1 MSIFI
6 LGEAW
11 GEHEAREGRPFAG
24 AAGYELT
31 RMLGEAGIDRRA
43 CYLSNVFN
51 IRPPGNKVEW
61 FCGPKAEAIDGYP
74 MLTKSKYVRAEFAR
88 ELRRLQGELLAQ
100 GPNVVIALGNT
111 AMWALLGKTA
121 ITKFRGSTA
130 TSTHTVTGLKV
141 LPTFHPAAVLRQWE
155 LRPTTV
161 MDLIKARKQS
171 DYPEVRRPEVMIHVP
186 ETPEEIVHFQKEFI
200 NGSETLAVDIETSG
214 QQITCIGFAPSKTHA
229 LVVPIHDYRRKGGS
243 YWETGELET
252 LAWAAVRSI
261 LIAQRP
267 RKIFQNGLY
276 DIAFLWRSYRIG
288 VKGVAE
294 DTMLLHHA
302 LQPES
307 LKGLGFLGSVYT
319 DHGPWK
325 QERQKSW
332 TIKKDE

>member
-6 LGEAW
+6 LGEAL
-11 GEHEAREGRPFAG
+11 GEHEAREGRPFVG

-61 FCGPKAEAIDGYP
+61 FCGPKAEALDGYP
-74 MLTKSKYVRAEFAR
+74 MLTKSKYVRADFAP
-88 ELRRLQGELLAQ
+88 ELRRLQAELLAQ
-100 GPNVVIALGNT
+100 APNLVIALGNT

-130 TSTHTVTGLKV
+130 TSTHTVTGIKV

-155 LRPTTV
+155 LRPIAV
-161 MDLIKARKQS
+161 MDLSKASRQAA
-171 DYPEVRRPEVMIHVP
+171 YPEVRRPEVTIHVP
-186 ETPEEIVHFQKEFI
+186 ETPEEIIHFQKEFI

-214 QQITCIGFAPSKTHA
+214 QQITCIGFAPNKRCA

-243 YWETGELET
+243 YWETGEHEKD
-252 LAWAAVRSI
+252 AWAAIRSI
-261 LIAQRP
+261 LVNPRP